1 MNNIKGNRYIYH
13 YHVFEN
19 AIESFANYNLSKI
32 REVLPIVAYGEFQRE
47 NDINIGRITEN
58 HKLFKSQKFYNEI
71 LKYVGRNYLE
81 SEGYYNSYISMNS
94 YSSYHTY
101 FLAPIVFEKMNKTIY
116 IYFTLKIFDQ
126 KIFYVEISDELD
138 KLEITED
145 NFNILETAQKNDKVL
160 APKLTNGEI
169 DYEEMVI
176 KDGVINDFVTDYWK
190 EIVENIEKIF
200 NQKTKHSYYTL
211 FMIDNSMHNIS
222 SNINDYK
229 KLAAAPYYNKLG
241 TYFLNEV
248 NQFTFNHFT
257 FIGNIDRMVIN
268 IKSGKNEYEIPKKEY
283 LNDKTHFRG
292 INNAFIMSAL
302 NHIYIKKTIL
312 NLLAET
318 TYVDTPIHKEWLNKL
333 EKTIIQGYSLKYLP
347 SHNLRSKLDKN
358 FIDDKEFEII
368 QKVHLENSNNVINK
382 QQKVME
388 SKINFLN
395 IIILIFTIISLGQI
409 INIFTNNKWVI
420 MGIILAV
427 GIITLVIYMGYL
439 NWVKKKLI

>member
-1 MNNIKGNRYIYH
+1 
-13 YHVFEN
+13 
-19 AIESFANYNLSKI
+19 
-32 REVLPIVAYGEFQRE
+32 
-47 NDINIGRITEN
+47 
-58 HKLFKSQKFYNEI
+58 YNEI

-81 SEGYYNSYISMNS
+81 SEGYYNSYISMDS

-358 FIDDKEFEII
+358 FIDDKEF
-368 QKVHLENSNNVINK
+368 V
-382 QQKVME
+382 
-388 SKINFLN
+388 
-395 IIILIFTIISLGQI
+395 
-409 INIFTNNKWVI
+409 
-420 MGIILAV
+420 
-427 GIITLVIYMGYL
+427 
-439 NWVKKKLI
+439 